1 MSNGICS
8 GSYNYITSASTCES
22 AASYLGLVDKIAG
35 SGSSSS
41 SPYGCYYRAA
51 SSESSR
57 LWINPSGSYGA
68 SSTERTALCVY
79 SPYYSS
85 SGATKKKT
93 GPYQDNDGPF
103 EGLNEEDSTG
113 TDETSKA
120 NTSTTLAFAG
130 GACVLV
136 AAVAFVVHSRHRR
149 QAESD
154 NNELGLRLELATSD
168 AEL

>member
-51 SSESSR
+51 SGESSR
-57 LWINPSGSYGA
+57 LWINPSGSYGV

-103 EGLNEEDSTG
+103 EALSEEGSA
-113 TDETSKA
+113 DETSKA
-120 NTSTTLAFAG
+120 STSTALAFAG

-149 QAESD
+149 QAQSD
-154 NNELGLRLELATSD
+154 SNELGLRLELATSD